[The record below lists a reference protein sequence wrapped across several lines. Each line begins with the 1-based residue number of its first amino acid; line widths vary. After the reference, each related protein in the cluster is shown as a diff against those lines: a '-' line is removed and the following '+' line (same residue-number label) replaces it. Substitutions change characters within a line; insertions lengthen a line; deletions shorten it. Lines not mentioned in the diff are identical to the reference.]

1 MVLSIVRPKIARL
14 GGVQRIV
21 VVGTSGSG
29 KTALAR
35 RLADR
40 LGYPYVELDALHWNP
55 NWTGAPPEEFRAR
68 VTQAVASETWVVD
81 GNYARVRDVVWV
93 RADTIVWL
101 DYPLPV
107 ILWRLLRRTVRRV
120 LTRQELWAGNREN
133 LRTAIFSRDSIFLWA
148 LQTYRTHRRT
158 YAAVTGDPAHAHLTV
173 VRLHSPRASAA
184 WLEGLPGSAAV
195 LIDKAARR

>member
-1 MVLSIVRPKIARL
+1 M
-14 GGVQRIV
+14 QRIV

-35 RLADR
+35 RLAER

-55 NWTGAPPEEFRAR
+55 NWAETPADEFRAR
-68 VTQAVASETWVVD
+68 VTRAVDGEAWVVD
-81 GNYARVRDVVWV
+81 GNYSKVRDIVWT
-93 RADTIVWL
+93 RADTVVWL

-107 ILWRLLRRTVRRV
+107 ILWRLLLRTVRRV

-148 LQTYRTHRRT
+148 IQTYRTLRRAYST
-158 YAAVTGDPAHAHLTV
+158 IPGDPAQAHLTL
-173 VRLHSPRASAA
+173 VRLRSPRACAA
-184 WLEGLPGSAAV
+184 WLEHSGASNSS
-195 LIDKAARR
+195 RC

>member
-1 MVLSIVRPKIARL
+1 M
-14 GGVQRIV
+14 

-55 NWTGAPPEEFRAR
+55 NWTGTPPEEFRAR
-68 VTQAVASETWVVD
+68 VAQAVAGEAWVVD
-81 GNYARVRDVVWV
+81 GNYAGVRDIVWV

-133 LRTAIFSRDSIFLWA
+133 LRLMFSRDSIFLWA
-148 LQTYRTHRRT
+148 LQTYQTNRRT
-158 YAAVTGDPAHAHLTV
+158 YAAVSGDPAHAHLTI
-173 VRLHSPRASAA
+173 VRLRSPHACAA
-184 WLEGLPGSAAV
+184 WLSR
-195 LIDKAARR
+195 ARGRLLESTPANRGGRDHHENNE